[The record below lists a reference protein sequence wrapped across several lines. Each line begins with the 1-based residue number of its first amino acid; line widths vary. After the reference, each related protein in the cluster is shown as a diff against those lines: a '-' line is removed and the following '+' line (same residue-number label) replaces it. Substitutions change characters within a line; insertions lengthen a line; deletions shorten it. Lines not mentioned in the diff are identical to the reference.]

1 MSVVLIIFCV
11 LAAITLATAFLTI
24 FSRNPIHSAI
34 YLVICFFSI
43 AGHYLLL
50 NAQFLAVVHVIVYS
64 GAIMI
69 LFLFT
74 IMLMNLNERN
84 EVHRPRITRLGAI
97 VSFCLICL
105 VLIAIFINSKPIV
118 GDYTTTGEDYQSI
131 KVLGKVL
138 LNEYMVPFEFVSIL
152 LLVAMIG
159 AIVLTM
165 QKGIRIKR
173 QQVFLQNTRDFAK
186 TIRKVA

>member
-1 MSVVLIIFCV
+1 MSIVLILFCILSAV
-11 LAAITLATAFLTI
+11 TLATAFLTI

-43 AGHYLLL
+43 AGHYLLM
-50 NAQFLAVVHVIVYS
+50 NSQFLAIVHVIVYS

-74 IMLMNLNERN
+74 IMLMNLNKEN
-84 EVHRPRITRLGAI
+84 EVHKPRITRLGAI
-97 VSFCLICL
+97 VSFCLICF
-105 VLIAIFINSKPIV
+105 VLILIFINSNPIV
-118 GDYTTTGEDYQSI
+118 GEYITTGEDFQSI

-138 LNEYMVPFEFVSIL
+138 LNEYMVPFEYASIL

-159 AIVLTM
+159 TVLLS
-165 QKGIRIKR
+165 KKEK
-173 QQVFLQNTRDFAK
+173 LEK
-186 TIRKVA
+186 

>member
-74 IMLMNLNERN
+74 IMLMNLNEQK
-84 EVHRPRITRLGAI
+84 EVHKPRITRLGAI

-159 AIVLTM
+159 AVLLS
-165 QKGIRIKR
+165 KKEK
-173 QQVFLQNTRDFAK
+173 LEK
-186 TIRKVA
+186 

>member
-1 MSVVLIIFCV
+1 MSTILIIFCV
-11 LAAITLATAFLTI
+11 LAAITIATAFLTI
-24 FSRNPIHSAI
+24 FSRNPIHSAL

-50 NAQFLAVVHVIVYS
+50 NSQFLAIVHIIVYS

-69 LFLFT
+69 LFVFT
-74 IMLMNLNERN
+74 IMLMNLNKEH
-84 EVHRPRITRLGAI
+84 EVHKPRITRLGAI

-118 GDYTTTGEDYQSI
+118 GEYVTTGQDYQSI
-131 KVLGKVL
+131 KVLGNVL
-138 LNEYMVPFEFVSIL
+138 LNEYMVPFEFASIL

-159 AIVLTM
+159 VVLLS
-165 QKGIRIKR
+165 KKE
-173 QQVFLQNTRDFAK
+173 K
-186 TIRKVA
+186 TEK

>member
-1 MSVVLIIFCV
+1 MINIPDLANATLIQILFCV
-11 LAAITLATAFLTI
+11 LAVITLATAFLTI
-24 FSRNPIHSAI
+24 YSRNPIHSAI
-34 YLVICFFSI
+34 YLVISFFSI

-50 NAQFLAVVHVIVYS
+50 NAQFLAVVHVIVYA

-74 IMLMNLNERN
+74 VMLMNLNKEN
-84 EVHRPRITRLGAI
+84 EVYKPRVTRLGAI
-97 VSFCLICL
+97 VLFCLMCL

-118 GDYTTTGEDYQSI
+118 GEYTTTGEDYQSI

-138 LNEYMVPFEFVSIL
+138 LNEYMMPFEFASVL

-159 AIVLTM
+159 AVLLS
-165 QKGIRIKR
+165 KKEK
-173 QQVFLQNTRDFAK
+173 LEK
-186 TIRKVA
+186 

>member
-1 MSVVLIIFCV
+1 MSTLLIIFCV
-11 LAAITLATAFLTI
+11 LSAITIATAFLTI

-50 NAQFLAVVHVIVYS
+50 NSQFLAIVHVIVYS

-74 IMLMNLNERN
+74 IMLMNLNKEN
-84 EVHRPRITRLGAI
+84 EVHKPRITRLGAI
-97 VSFCLICL
+97 AVFCSMCLI
-105 VLIAIFINSKPIV
+105 LIAIFTNSKPIADGSYDV
-118 GDYTTTGEDYQSI
+118 TGEDYQSI
-131 KVLGKVL
+131 KVLGRVL
-138 LNEYMVPFEFVSIL
+138 LNEYMVPFEFASIL

-159 AIVLTM
+159 AVLLS
-165 QKGIRIKR
+165 KKE
-173 QQVFLQNTRDFAK
+173 K
-186 TIRKVA
+186 TEK

>member
-1 MSVVLIIFCV
+1 MSIVLFLFCILSAV
-11 LAAITLATAFLTI
+11 TLSTAFLTV

-50 NAQFLAVVHVIVYS
+50 NAQFLAIVHVIVYS

-74 IMLMNLNERN
+74 IMLMNLNKED
-84 EVHRPRITRLGAI
+84 EVHKPRFTRLGAI
-97 VSFCLICL
+97 VSFCLACI
-105 VLIAIFINSKPIV
+105 VLLLIFINSKPIV
-118 GDYTTTGEDYQSI
+118 GEYDTTGEDFQSI

-138 LNEYMVPFEFVSIL
+138 LNEYMVPFEFASIL
-152 LLVAMIG
+152 LLAAMIG
-159 AIVLTM
+159 TVLLS
-165 QKGIRIKR
+165 KKEK
-173 QQVFLQNTRDFAK
+173 LEK
-186 TIRKVA
+186 

>member
-1 MSVVLIIFCV
+1 
-11 LAAITLATAFLTI
+11 
-24 FSRNPIHSAI
+24 
-34 YLVICFFSI
+34 VICFFSI

-50 NAQFLAVVHVIVYS
+50 NAQFLAIVHVIVYS

-74 IMLMNLNERN
+74 IMLMNLNKED
-84 EVHRPRITRLGAI
+84 EVHKPRITRVGAL

-118 GDYTTTGEDYQSI
+118 GEYIATGEDYQSI
-131 KVLGKVL
+131 QVLGKIL
-138 LNEYMVPFEFVSIL
+138 LNEYMVPFEFASIL

-159 AIVLTM
+159 TVLLSKKEKL
-165 QKGIRIKR
+165 QK
-173 QQVFLQNTRDFAK
+173 
-186 TIRKVA
+186 

>member
-1 MSVVLIIFCV
+1 MSTVLIVFFV
-11 LAAITLATAFLTI
+11 LAAITLSTAFLTI
-24 FSRNPIHSAI
+24 YSKNPIHSAI

-50 NAQFLAVVHVIVYS
+50 NSEFLAIVHIIVYS

-74 IMLMNLNERN
+74 IMLMNLNRED
-84 EVHRPRITRLGAI
+84 EVHKPRITRVRAI
-97 VSFCLICL
+97 IIFIIMCA
-105 VLIAIFINSKPIV
+105 VLMVIFINSTPV
-118 GDYTTTGEDYQSI
+118 ADVPEPLGEDYQSI

-138 LNEYMVPFEFVSIL
+138 LNEYMVPFEFASVL

-159 AIVLTM
+159 TVLLS
-165 QKGIRIKR
+165 KKEKS
-173 QQVFLQNTRDFAK
+173 QN
-186 TIRKVA
+186 

>member
-1 MSVVLIIFCV
+1 MSPILIIFYF

-24 FSRNPIHSAI
+24 YSRNPIHSAI

-43 AGHYLLL
+43 AGHYLLF
-50 NAQFLAVVHVIVYS
+50 NAQFLAIVHVIVYS
-64 GAIMI
+64 GAIMV

-74 IMLMNLNERN
+74 IMLMNLNKED
-84 EVHRPRITRLGAI
+84 EVHKPRITRLGA
-97 VSFCLICL
+97 VVVFCLMSL

-118 GDYTTTGEDYQSI
+118 GEYDITGEDFQSI

-138 LNEYMVPFEFVSIL
+138 LNEYMVPFEFASIL

-159 AIVLTM
+159 TVLLS
-165 QKGIRIKR
+165 KKE
-173 QQVFLQNTRDFAK
+173 NTTK
-186 TIRKVA
+186 